1 MHAMTTLGDDDA
13 RIAIEVIR
21 LELVARGRTGVIAV
35 VDAHGETIALLRMT
49 GAPLSSINVASNKA
63 YSAARLRRP
72 SADVGRRVRHPE
84 QGIDIAYYSDPRFI
98 GFGGG
103 LPVLVDGAVVGAVAV
118 SGLSDAED
126 EELSALGIAAIMR
139 ASAGAPG
146 TATG

>member
-1 MHAMTTLGDDDA
+1 MQLMHTLGDDDA
-13 RIAIEVIR
+13 RTAIEVIR
-21 LELVARGRTGVIAV
+21 QELVARGRTAVIAV
-35 VDAHGETIALLRMT
+35 VDAHGETIAMLRMS
-49 GAPLSSINVASNKA
+49 GAPLSSINVALNKA

-103 LPVLVDGAVVGAVAV
+103 LPVSLDGEIVGAVAV

-139 ASAGAPG
+139 SSAGTPR
-146 TATG
+146 TAAG

>member
-1 MHAMTTLGDDDA
+1 MQIMHTLGDDDA
-13 RIAIEVIR
+13 RTAIEVIR
-21 LELVARGRTGVIAV
+21 QELVARGRTAVIAV
-35 VDAHGETIALLRMT
+35 VDAHGETIAMLRMS
-49 GAPLSSINVASNKA
+49 GAPLSSINVALNKA

-103 LPVLVDGAVVGAVAV
+103 LPVSLDGEIVGAVAV

-139 ASAGAPG
+139 SNAGTPR
-146 TATG
+146 TAAG